1 MNEDVFSITCKE
13 RELFESR
20 TDIKSLLSSVQR
32 LIVKYGND
40 FSLAEIKTKLEGEIQ
55 YINNQLL
62 KEYKNDKGRIE

>member
-1 MNEDVFSITCKE
+1 MNQNGLGITCKQ
-13 RELFESR
+13 RELVERRIDIESH
-20 TDIKSLLSSVQR
+20 LS
-32 LIVKYGND
+32 IVCKLMAKYGND